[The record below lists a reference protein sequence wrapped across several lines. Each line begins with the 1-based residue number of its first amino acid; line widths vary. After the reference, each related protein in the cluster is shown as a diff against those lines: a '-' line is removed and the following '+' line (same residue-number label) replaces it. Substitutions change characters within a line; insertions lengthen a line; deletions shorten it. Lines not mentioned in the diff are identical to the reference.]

1 MLTRTHITILLLGAM
16 AVWAASLGVLGL
28 PITWEYSKPFTI
40 TVAALSVG
48 CFAFD
53 RWIWKWPLI
62 RQWFSQRPDLNGTW
76 KATLQSDWVNP
87 ETKQGIGPIECI
99 MTIRQTYSQLSAR
112 LFTAESSSY
121 AVSQKIVRQNDG
133 VYQLFATYQNA
144 PDIMLRGKRSE
155 IHFGAFV
162 LELRGEPAVSLVG
175 HYWTDRGTKGSL
187 TLSDRIS
194 KILTSYQEGVEQF
207 SLTPKPTT

>member
-1 MLTRTHITILLLGAM
+1 MLNRMHITVLLLAAAG
-16 AVWAASLGVLGL
+16 VWAASLAVLGL

-40 TVAALSVG
+40 TVAALSAA
-48 CFAFD
+48 CFAYD
-53 RWIWKWPLI
+53 RWIWKWPLV
-62 RQWFSQRPDLNGTW
+62 RPWFSHVPDLNGTW
-76 KATLQSDWVNP
+76 KVTLQSDWINP
-87 ETKQGIGPIECI
+87 QTGQGIGPIECI

-133 VYQLFATYQNA
+133 VYQLFATYRNM
-144 PDIMLRGKRSE
+144 PDIALRGKRSE

-162 LELRGEPAVSLVG
+162 LEVRGEPPVSLVG

-187 TLSDRIS
+187 TLTDRIP
-194 KILTSYQEGVEQF
+194 KLLTTYQEGV
-207 SLTPKPTT
+207 